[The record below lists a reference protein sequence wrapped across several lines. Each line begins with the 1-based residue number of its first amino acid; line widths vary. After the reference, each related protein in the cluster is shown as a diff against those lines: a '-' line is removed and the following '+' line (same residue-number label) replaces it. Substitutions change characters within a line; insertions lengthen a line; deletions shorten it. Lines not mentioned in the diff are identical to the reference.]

1 MPEAPSIFERIV
13 AREIPADIVYEDER
27 VIAFHDIKP
36 QAPIHLLV
44 VPKTAQYADVVGLA
58 AADPELLAHVVA
70 IAQRLA
76 EEHAD
81 GHFRLVFNS
90 GANAGQTV
98 FHVHAHVLAGGLTEG
113 SLG

>member
-1 MPEAPSIFERIV
+1 MPDAPSIFDRII

-27 VIAFHDIKP
+27 VIAFRDIKP

-44 VPKTAQYADVVGLA
+44 VPKTAEYADVVGLA
-58 AADPELLAHVVA
+58 AADPELLAHVVQVA
-70 IAQRLA
+70 KRLA
-76 EEHAD
+76 DEHAD
-81 GHFRLVFNS
+81 GHFRLVFNA

-113 SLG
+113 SLV